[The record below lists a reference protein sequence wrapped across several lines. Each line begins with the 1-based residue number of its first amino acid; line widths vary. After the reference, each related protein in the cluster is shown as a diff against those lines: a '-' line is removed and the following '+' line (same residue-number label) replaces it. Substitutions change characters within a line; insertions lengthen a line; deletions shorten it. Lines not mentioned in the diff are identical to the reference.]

1 MKIILLQALGY
12 AFLVLGVLGLFLP
25 FLQGILFILVGLI
38 ILARHAQW
46 AHRLL
51 ERFKAQHPKAAELI
65 DQAEAKAA
73 AWWERVVSLVRR

>member
-12 AFLVLGVLGLFLP
+12 TFLVLGVFGLFLP
-25 FLQGILFILVGLI
+25 FLQGFLFILIGLI

-51 ERFKAQHPKAAELI
+51 ERFKAQHPKAAEMI
-65 DQAEAKAA
+65 DRADAKAA
-73 AWWERVVSLVRR
+73 AWWQRVVSLVRR